1 MRYISPVQT
10 KTSLPDPEGI
20 HNFRELSGYALR
32 SGGAI
37 RASMIYRSGALEL
50 MTERDRAWLEG
61 EIRLRKILDLRHPDE
76 LAGTR
81 GPHALSDRVVALSV
95 FSETQ
100 TQESLIAELNGLY
113 GNGPSPRRY
122 LHYLDIG
129 GQRLAQGFQM
139 FAEEANYP
147 ILVHCTAGKDRTGV
161 LLGMLMDVLGAD
173 DEDIANEYGL
183 SDASI
188 DRLIAYLRSS
198 GRQLEGT
205 DAEIRARLATP
216 PERMAGF
223 IELLREKHGSSEAFF
238 ISQGVTE
245 AEIAKVRELLTG

>member
-1 MRYISPVQT
+1 VQT
-10 KTSLPDPEGI
+10 ESSLIEPEGI
-20 HNFRELSGYALR
+20 HNFRELSGYQLR
-32 SGGAI
+32 PGGVI
-37 RASMIYRSGALEL
+37 RSAMIFRSGALEL
-50 MTERDRAWLEG
+50 MTERDRAWLDS
-61 EIRLRKILDLRHPDE
+61 EIRLRRILDLRHPDE
-76 LAGTR
+76 LAMRSGS
-81 GPHALSDRVVALSV
+81 HALADRVIALSV

-129 GQRLAQGFQM
+129 GERLTQGFQL
-139 FAEEANYP
+139 FADEENYP

-161 LLGMLMDVLGAD
+161 LLGMLMDVLGAS
-173 DEDIANEYGL
+173 DEDIAHEYGL

-198 GRQLEGT
+198 GRALEGT
-205 DAEIRARLATP
+205 DDEIRARLSTP

-223 IELLREKHGSSEAFF
+223 IELMREKHGSSEAFF
-238 ISQGVTE
+238 IRHGATPAQVQ
-245 AEIAKVRELLTG
+245 KVRDLLTA

>member
-1 MRYISPVQT
+1 MQTNSPT
-10 KTSLPDPEGI
+10 YEPEGI
-20 HNFRELSGYALR
+20 HNFRELSGYTLR
-32 SGGAI
+32 AGGAI
-37 RASMIYRSGALEL
+37 RTRMIYRSGALEL
-50 MTERDRAWLEG
+50 MTDRDRAFLAQ
-61 EIRLRKILDLRHPDE
+61 EIGLRRILDLRHPDE

-81 GPHALSDRVVALSV
+81 GPHALADRVVALSV

-129 GQRLAQGFQM
+129 GERLAQGFAM
-139 FAEEANYP
+139 FAEEQNYP

-161 LLGMLMDVLGAD
+161 LLGMVMDVLGAS

-198 GRQLEGT
+198 GRALEGT
-205 DAEIRARLATP
+205 DEEIRARLSTP
-216 PERMAGF
+216 PDRMAGF
-223 IELLREKHGSSEAFF
+223 IELMRQKHGSAEAFF
-238 ISQGVTE
+238 LRKGVTE
-245 AEIAKVRELLTG
+245 KQVEKVRELLSS

>member
-1 MRYISPVQT
+1 MQT
-10 KTSLPDPEGI
+10 NTSLYEPEGI

-32 SGGAI
+32 AGGTI
-37 RASMIYRSGALEL
+37 RRRMIYRSGALEL
-50 MTERDRAWLEG
+50 MSEQDRAFLER
-61 EIRLRKILDLRHPDE
+61 EIRLRRILDLRHPDE

-81 GPHALSDRVVALSV
+81 GPHALTDRVVALSV

-129 GQRLAQGFQM
+129 GERLAQGFAM
-139 FAEEANYP
+139 FAEEENYP
-147 ILVHCTAGKDRTGV
+147 VLVHCTAGKDRTGV
-161 LLGMLMDVLGAD
+161 LLGMVMDVLGAS

-198 GRQLEGT
+198 GRALEGT
-205 DAEIRARLATP
+205 DEEIRARLSTP
-216 PERMAGF
+216 PDRMAGF
-223 IELLREKHGSSEAFF
+223 IELMREKHGSAEAFF
-238 ISQGVTE
+238 RKQGVTE
-245 AEIAKVRELLTG
+245 KQVEKVRELLTE